1 MPNLNVHGSNKMVNV
16 MFNRFWPGFTT
27 GNNPVHVTFFIHFLE
42 RLLGKPVTICN
53 TIPESEILVE
63 SMFGSIQLVG
73 IKKWRHSFLFIGESN
88 LSSNHIY
95 RPHLYDVV
103 LMGRPTESNQVCVPL
118 FIPYMYCNPQLSL
131 TDHTKYVPPNFALTI
146 ISNDVSGPR
155 LNFIEALEKR
165 ARVTHAGRYK
175 NNIGGAITGMYN
187 SPEMFALIRTHKF
200 IITMENSVDSYYLT
214 EKLFNGLASGIV
226 PVYWGCPNVDKY
238 FNTNRFIW
246 MKNIDDAS
254 AVDATIDRMLTMS
267 DETYMEMVRQPARID
282 DGDLLEPVLAA
293 TRTLLA
299 L

>member
-1 MPNLNVHGSNKMVNV
+1 MHIITMVNV
-16 MFNRFWPGFTT
+16 MFNRFWAGFVT
-27 GNNPVHVTFFIHFLE
+27 GSDPVNVAFFILFLE

-53 TIPESEILVE
+53 TISESEILVE
-63 SMFGSIQLVG
+63 SMFGATQLVG
-73 IKKWRHSFLFIGESN
+73 IKKWRHSFLFIGESHYCN
-88 LSSNHIY
+88 S
-95 RPHLYDVV
+95 PHLYDVV
-103 LMGRPTESNQVCVPL
+103 LIGRPTESKQVCLPL
-118 FIPYMYCNPQLSL
+118 FIPYMYCNPKISL
-131 TDHTKYVPPNFALTI
+131 TDPTPYVPPKFAITV
-146 ISNDVSGPR
+146 ISNGASGPR

-200 IITMENSVDSYYLT
+200 IITMENSTDSYYLT

-282 DGDLLEPVLAA
+282 DSDLLEPALAA

>member
-1 MPNLNVHGSNKMVNV
+1 MHSINMVNV
-16 MFNRFWPGFTT
+16 MFNRFWPGFMT
-27 GNNPVHVTFFIHFLE
+27 GSDPVQVAFFIHFLE
-42 RLLGKPVTICN
+42 RLLGKPMTICN

-73 IKKWRHSFLFIGESN
+73 IKKWRHSFLFIGESHYCN
-88 LSSNHIY
+88 T
-95 RPHLYDVV
+95 PHLYDVV
-103 LMGRPTESNQVCVPL
+103 LIGRPTESNQVCLPL
-118 FIPYMYCNPQLSL
+118 FIPYMYCNPKISL
-131 TDHTKYVPPNFALTI
+131 TDHTPYVPLNFAITV
-146 ISNDVSGPR
+146 ISNVGSCPR
-155 LNFIEALEKR
+155 LKFIEALEKR
-165 ARVTHAGRYK
+165 AHVTHAGRYK

-214 EKLFNGLASGIV
+214 EKLINGLASGIV

-246 MKNIDDAS
+246 LKNIDDAS
-254 AVDATIDRMLTMS
+254 AVEAVIDRMLTMS

-282 DGDLLEPVLAA
+282 DSDLLEPALAA

-299 L
+299 Q